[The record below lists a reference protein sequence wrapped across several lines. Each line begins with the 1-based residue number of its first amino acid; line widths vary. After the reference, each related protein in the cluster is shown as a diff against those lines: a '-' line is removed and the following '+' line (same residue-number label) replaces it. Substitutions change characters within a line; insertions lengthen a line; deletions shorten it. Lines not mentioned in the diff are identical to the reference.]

1 MDREHEV
8 GDLVIVEW
16 LNPRRGSKKT
26 LAVVM
31 NKERVLSK
39 IQYDV
44 YYPATS
50 EMSYSWDGWEL
61 EKAVK

>member
-8 GDLVIVEW
+8 GDLVRVEW
-16 LNPRRGSKKT
+16 VKPSGENRKT

-31 NKERVLSK
+31 NKERILSK
-39 IQYDV
+39 IQYDI
-44 YYPATS
+44 YYPTTS

-61 EKAVK
+61 ERVIT